1 MPKKASKQT
10 TTRGHYSP
18 QTINSALRLLK
29 SRKIRSRL
37 TIDQIA
43 KRVGV
48 KSNRTLFR
56 WKKMD
61 MTKKARSARMANC
74 GLTRLLSKEK
84 ESLLCGWVM
93 HQNLMGESTTT
104 RAIASF
110 VDSNF
115 GTKVNP
121 RWVSRFARRK
131 GLSYRTAHPMKKQ
144 IKEPSAYQKAYE
156 FLSEIHSL
164 HKEPKQ
170 IACLDKTGL
179 YSNVRGIKHLAPKGR

>member
-10 TTRGHYSP
+10 TTRGRYP
-18 QTINSALRLLK
+18 QRTIDYAIHLLK
-29 SRKIRSRL
+29 SRKIRSQL

-48 KSNRTLFR
+48 KSKRTLFR

-61 MTKKARSARMANC
+61 MTKKARSARLDKC
-74 GLTRLLSKEK
+74 GSTRLLSKDQ
-84 ESLLCGWVM
+84 ESILCGWVM
-93 HQNLMGESTTT
+93 EQNLMGESTTT
-104 RAIASF
+104 RAITSF
-110 VDSNF
+110 IDSNF
-115 GTKVNP
+115 GTKVSKQ
-121 RWVSRFARRK
+121 WVSLFVRRK
-131 GLSYRTAHPMKKQ
+131 DMSYRTAHPMKKQ

-164 HKEPKQ
+164 HLEPKQ

-179 YSNVRGIKHLAPKGR
+179 YNDVRGIKHIAPKGR